1 MTDTDSTPPRRRL
14 RLNAFTMNVVS
25 HIVQGQWTREDT
37 RQREYK
43 RLQPWVELAG
53 ILERGR
59 FDAIF
64 FADVVGAYDVYHG
77 DRDAAVRNAVQF
89 PVNDPSALVPA
100 LALVTEHLGIA
111 FTLSIL
117 QEHPFSFARRAS
129 TLDHY
134 TDGRVGWNVV
144 TSYLENAARNLGYG
158 GLPLHDTRYDRG
170 DEYLEVLYKLWEG
183 SWEDDAVVADRERGI
198 YADPA
203 KVHEIGHVGEYYD
216 VVGPHLSEP
225 SPQRTPVLFQ
235 AGSSERGREFAARH
249 AEATFI
255 SARNV
260 LGARTN
266 VDDLHARLRRHG
278 RRPEDLLVFQ
288 GLTVITASTE
298 EEARRKERE
307 VQEHLSDE
315 GTFAVVSGWLGAD
328 LGAVDPEAPVGD
340 LRTNAQEGLIRS
352 LAESAPDHT
361 WRFKDVV
368 RSIANQRI
376 VGTAEQ
382 VADELQAWHEEGGID
397 GVNLTYTT
405 TPGSFEDFVDGVVPV
420 LQDRG
425 IVQREY
431 REGTFREK
439 LFDGAS
445 GPRLGDRHPGAA
457 HRRPPAPAPAE
468 VAA

>member
-1 MTDTDSTPPRRRL
+1 MTDLPSDPTPRRRL

-25 HIVQGQWTREDT
+25 HIVQGQWTRADT
-37 RQREYK
+37 RQRDY
-43 RLQPWVELAG
+43 RSLQPWVELAG
-53 ILERGR
+53 LLERGR

-64 FADVVGAYDVYHG
+64 FADVVGAYDVYEG
-77 DRDAAVRNAVQF
+77 SRDAAVRGGVQF
-89 PVNDPSALVPA
+89 PANDPSALVPA
-100 LALVTEHLGIA
+100 IALVTEHLGIA

-129 TLDHY
+129 TLDHL

-144 TSYLENAARNLGYG
+144 TSYLENAARNLGHG
-158 GLPLHDTRYDRG
+158 RLPLHDTRYDRG

-183 SWEDDAVVADRERGI
+183 SWDDDAVVADRERGV

-203 KVHEIGHVGEYYD
+203 KVHEIGHVGRWYD
-216 VVGPHLSEP
+216 VPGPHLAEP

-235 AGSSERGREFAARH
+235 AGSSDRGREFAARH

-255 SARNV
+255 AARNV
-260 LGARTN
+260 AGARAN

-288 GLTVITASTE
+288 GLTVVTAASE

-307 VQEHLSDE
+307 IQEHLSDE

-328 LGAVDPEAPVGD
+328 LSTVDPDAPVGE
-340 LRTNAQEGLIRS
+340 LRTNAQQGIVTA
-352 LAESAPDHT
+352 LAEAAPDHAWT
-361 WRFKDVV
+361 FRDLV

-376 VGTAEQ
+376 VGTPEH
-382 VADELQAWHEEGGID
+382 VADELQRWHELGGVD

-405 TPGSFEDFVDGVVPV
+405 TPGSFRDFVDGVVPV

-425 IVQREY
+425 VVQREY

-439 LFDGAS
+439 LFDGAA
-445 GPRLGDRHPGAA
+445 GPRLPDRHPAA
-457 HRRPPAPAPAE
+457 GHRRVGRA
-468 VAA
+468 VAAGG

>member
-1 MTDTDSTPPRRRL
+1 VTDFPTDPPRRL

-25 HIVQGQWTREDT
+25 HIVQGQWTRPDT
-37 RQREYK
+37 RQRDYTS
-43 RLQPWVELAG
+43 LQPWVELAG
-53 ILERGR
+53 LLERGR
-59 FDAIF
+59 FDAVF
-64 FADVVGAYDVYHG
+64 FADVVGAYDVYG
-77 DRDAAVRNAVQF
+77 GSRDAAVRNAVQF
-89 PVNDPSALVPA
+89 PVNDPSALIPA
-100 LALVTEHLGIA
+100 MALVTEHLGLA

-129 TLDHY
+129 TLDHL

-183 SWEDDAVVADRERGI
+183 SWEDDAVVDDHERGI
-198 YADPA
+198 YADPS

-225 SPQRTPVLFQ
+225 SRQRTPVLFQ

-255 SARNV
+255 AARNV
-260 LGARTN
+260 RGARAN

-288 GLTVITASTE
+288 GLTVITAATE

-307 VQEHLSDE
+307 VQEQLSDE

-328 LGAVDPEAPVGD
+328 LGAVDPDAPIGD
-340 LRTNAQEGLIRS
+340 LRTNAQEGIIKS

-361 WRFKDVV
+361 WRFKDLVK
-368 RSIANQRI
+368 SIANQRI

-382 VADELQAWHEEGGID
+382 VADELQEWHELGGID

-405 TPGSFEDFVDGVVPV
+405 TPGSFRDFIDGVVPV

-439 LFDGAS
+439 LFDGRI
-445 GPRLGDRHPGAA
+445 GPRLPDRHPAAA
-457 HRRPPAPAPAE
+457 HRRPARVGAGSAD
-468 VAA
+468 

>member
-1 MTDTDSTPPRRRL
+1 VTHDHTPPRRRL

-25 HIVQGQWTREDT
+25 HIVQGQWTRDDT
-37 RQREYK
+37 RQRDYTS
-43 RLQPWVELAG
+43 LQPWVELAG
-53 ILERGR
+53 LLERGR

-64 FADVVGAYDVYHG
+64 FADVVGAYDVYG
-77 DRDAAVRNAVQF
+77 GNRDAAVRNAVQF
-89 PVNDPSALVPA
+89 PVNDPSALIPA
-100 LALVTEHLGIA
+100 LALVTEHLGLA
-111 FTLSIL
+111 FTLSVL

-129 TLDHY
+129 TLDHV
-134 TDGRVGWNVV
+134 TDGRVGWNIV
-144 TSYLENAARNLGYG
+144 TSYLENAARNLGFG
-158 GLPLHDTRYDRG
+158 GLPLHDTRYERG
-170 DEYLEVLYKLWEG
+170 DEYVEVLYKLWEG
-183 SWEDDAVVADRERGI
+183 SWEDDAVVADRVRGV

-203 KVHEIGHVGEYYD
+203 KVHTIDHVGEYYD

-255 SARNV
+255 AARNV
-260 LGARTN
+260 RGARAN

-278 RRPEDLLVFQ
+278 RRPGDLLVFQ
-288 GLTVITASTE
+288 GLTVITAPTE
-298 EEARRKERE
+298 EEAARKERE
-307 VQEHLSDE
+307 VREQLSDE

-328 LGAVDPEAPVGD
+328 LGAVDPDAPIGD
-340 LRTNAQEGLIRS
+340 LRTNAQEGIVKA

-361 WRFKDVV
+361 WRFRDLV

-376 VGTAEQ
+376 VGTPEQ
-382 VADELQAWHEEGGID
+382 VADELQEWHEEGGID

-405 TPGSFEDFVDGVVPV
+405 TPGSFRDFVDGVVPV

-425 IVQREY
+425 VVQREY

-439 LFDGAS
+439 LFDGQV
-445 GPRLGDRHPGAA
+445 GPRLPERHPGAGY
-457 HRRPPAPAPAE
+457 RRKAAPL
-468 VAA
+468 VVR

>member
-1 MTDTDSTPPRRRL
+1 MGTQRRL

-37 RQREYK
+37 RQREYTK
-43 RLQPWVELAG
+43 LDPWVELAQL
-53 ILERGR
+53 LERGR
-59 FDAIF
+59 FDAVF
-64 FADVVGAYDVYHG
+64 FADVVGAYDVYQG
-77 DRDAAVRNAVQF
+77 SRDASVRNAVQF
-89 PVNDPSALVPA
+89 PVNDPSALVPV
-100 LALVTEHLGIA
+100 LAHVTEHLGLA

-134 TDGRVGWNVV
+134 SDGRVAWNIV

-158 GLPLHDTRYDRG
+158 DLPLHDTRYDRG

-203 KVHEIGHVGEYYD
+203 KVHEIDHVGEYYD

-235 AGSSERGREFAARH
+235 AGSSERGRDFAARH

-255 SARNV
+255 VAQNIR
-260 LGARTN
+260 GARAN
-266 VDDLHARLRRHG
+266 VDDLRARLVRNGRH
-278 RRPEDLLVFQ
+278 PDDLLVFQ
-288 GLTVITASTE
+288 GLTVITAATE
-298 EEARRKERE
+298 AEAAAKERE
-307 VQEHLSDE
+307 VQEQLSEE

-328 LGAVDPEAPVGD
+328 LGAYDPDTPIGD
-340 LRTNAQEGLIRS
+340 LRTNAQEGIIKG
-352 LAESAPDHT
+352 LAEAAPDHT
-361 WRFKDVV
+361 WRFGDLVK
-368 RSIANQRI
+368 RIANTRI
-376 VGTAEQ
+376 VGTPEQ

-405 TPGSFEDFVDGVVPV
+405 TPGSFVDFIDGVVPV
-420 LQDRG
+420 LQERG
-425 IVQREY
+425 VVQREY
-431 REGTFREK
+431 REGTLREK
-439 LFDGAS
+439 LFDGQV
-445 GPRLGDRHPGAA
+445 GPRLSPRHPGAA
-457 HRRPPAPAPAE
+457 YRRGVPAG
-468 VAA
+468 VRS